1 MSKFKRILT
10 LVMVMTTLVVGSQF
24 GFAAEDDVN
33 YPKSIII
40 PVVTE

>member
-1 MSKFKRILT
+1 MKIFKRILT
-10 LVMVMTTLVVGSQF
+10 LALVVVTLAVSSSVV
-24 GFAAEDDVN
+24 FAAEDDVN

>member
-10 LVMVMTTLVVGSQF
+10 LALIATVLVIGSQ
-24 GFAAEDDVN
+24 ATYAYDDDVN
-33 YPKSIII
+33 YPRSIII